1 MGYFL
6 NFHKTN
12 PPIWSIIIHRINKQK
27 AGGNCENRGDRI
39 QRCGEIDAGEE
50 TGKLFRCPVLHL
62 DRIQFEPGWKER
74 DRGEA
79 KRMAEEFLDEN
90 EKRGWIIDGNYTG
103 FSQERR
109 LKEADLIVFMNY
121 PRWICLWQALMR
133 SHIYRGRTR
142 EDMGDGCIEKTGLG
156 ICLVDSPQGEK
167 QEKTASVPRDYRAL
181 SGESAGGEKPASA
194 AQGHDTD
201 GGAAKGQAERRRGRK
216 KRMREEEL
224 LIHRLKRYE
233 RSDMYPFHMPGHNER
248 ERGS

>member
-1 MGYFL
+1 MEIVKIAVIGY
-6 NFHKTN
+6 
-12 PPIWSIIIHRINKQK
+12 SG
-27 AGGNCENRGDRI
+27 AGKSTL
-39 QRCGEIDAGEE
+39 AKKL
-50 TGKLFRCPVLHL
+50 GKLFRCPVLHL

-142 EDMGDGCIEKTGLG
+142 EDIGDGCIEKMDWEFAWWILHKGRNRRKRRQYRE
-156 ICLVDSPQGEK
+156 IIERY
-167 QEKTASVPRDYRAL
+167 QEKAL
-181 SGESAGGEKPASA
+181 VVRNRRQLRRVMIQMVERRKDRLSAGG
-194 AQGHDTD
+194 
-201 GGAAKGQAERRRGRK
+201 GGRNA
-216 KRMREEEL
+216 
-224 LIHRLKRYE
+224 
-233 RSDMYPFHMPGHNER
+233 
-248 ERGS
+248 